1 VTDRIELLEGKLVNL
16 KLMEKE
22 DVPLAAEWMSNPEV
36 LGEYQPLEQVS
47 KSEFKR
53 HSGLRIRIQKTLGT
67 EDKHEEKDFIIE
79 KKDGTKIGMIAHFYV
94 LHVTASI
101 TPLEIG
107 SFLLPNERGKGYTSE
122 AVAIMVDYL
131 FLSKNTMRIQAT
143 TDTRNLSSQKVLE
156 KTGFKK
162 EGTLRKY
169 VFIRGEL
176 RDAHLYSILRE
187 EWKEPRILT
196 RKRISPAKKGI

>member
-1 VTDRIELLEGKLVNL
+1 LLEGKLVNL

-22 DVPLAAEWMSNPEV
+22 DIPLIAEWVSNPETV
-36 LGEYQPLEQVS
+36 GEYQPLVQAS
-47 KSEFKR
+47 KSEFEK
-53 HSGLRIRIQKTLGT
+53 SFGT
-67 EDKHEEKDFIIE
+67 EDKHQEKDFLIE
-79 KKDGTKIGMIAHFYV
+79 KKDGTKIGMIIHFYV

-107 SFLLPNERGKGYTSE
+107 YFLLPNERGKGYGSE
-122 AVAIMVDYL
+122 AIALMVDYL

-143 TDTRNLSSQKVLE
+143 TDTRNSASQKVLE
-156 KTGFKK
+156 KAGFKK

-169 VFIRGEL
+169 VFLRGEL
-176 RDAHLYSILRE
+176 RDAFLYSILRE

-196 RKRISPAKKGI
+196 RK